1 VRINGTLIASHE
13 FGYVSGS
20 TPEAAVLEGTYTPAT
35 TGLYSLEIKN
45 YRPSGTSTSN
55 LINYLDNIVLASTTP
70 MLSADGQT
78 FSSFFGGTRKFE
90 LTADVAYAGHDYW
103 LWVGFTGTYPGIKVS
118 GVTIPL
124 NYDILVELGLLYPG
138 FPGTGFVGQL
148 DGSGNAS
155 ASLKVTANPNYQ
167 GATLWLSYI
176 VLSSGMKPPVLA
188 ASNPINI
195 TFTLME

>member
-1 VRINGTLIASHE
+1 MIASYQ

-20 TPEAAVLEGTYTPAT
+20 TPEAAVLEGKYTPAT
-35 TGLYSLEIKN
+35 SGLYKLEIQN
-45 YRPSGTSTSN
+45 NRPTGTSTSN

-78 FSSFFGGTRKFE
+78 ISCFFGSTRNFE
-90 LTADVAYAGHDYW
+90 LTAGAAYAGHDYW
-103 LWVGFTGTYPGIKVS
+103 LWIGCTGTYPGINLS
-118 GVTIPL
+118 GVNIPL

-155 ASLKVTANPNYQ
+155 ASMKVTANPNYQ
-167 GATLWLSYI
+167 GATMWLSYL
-176 VLSSGMKPPVLA
+176 VLSAGMKTPVLT
-188 ASNPINI
+188 ASNPINV